1 MKTIVMLTTAL
12 ALAGTAHADGKPLGE
27 LNDMTKMLAAKV
39 KLETGELEVADVV
52 AVRDSLRIPSP
63 QALAYAAAIEK
74 GIADKKLP
82 ADRATKTLIEL
93 ALDLAKQL
101 EEVGL
106 WAEATV
112 KQLSPKLSA
121 PLAAQARVRLAMERG
136 RWSEARD
143 V

>member
-1 MKTIVMLTTAL
+1 MKTILILTTAL
-12 ALAGTAHADGKPLGE
+12 ALAGTAFADGKPLGE

-82 ADRATKTLIEL
+82 IERASKTLIEL
-93 ALDLAKQL
+93 ALDLAAFAGP
-101 EEVGL
+101 E
-106 WAEATV
+106 AETYRDLFGQALDVIDQV
-112 KQLSPKLSA
+112 KP
-121 PLAAQARVRLAMERG
+121 
-136 RWSEARD
+136 
-143 V
+143 